1 MKKLLVVV
9 DYQNDFVNGSLGFPG
24 AEALEEAIC
33 EKIRA
38 YQKAGNDVVCMLDTH
53 GEDYS
58 ETQEGHKLP
67 IPHCLR
73 GTQGWELYGKTAE
86 LLKDCR
92 KFEKPVF
99 GSAGLFE
106 FLRET
111 PYSSIELCGL
121 VSNIC
126 VISNAVLARTAQP
139 EAEIVVD
146 AACTASNDPALN
158 EAVLR
163 VLEGLQ
169 VTVLHHGS

>member
-24 AEALEEAIC
+24 AEALEETIC

-38 YQKAGNDVVCMLDTH
+38 YQKDGNDVVCTLDTH

>member
-24 AEALEEAIC
+24 AEALEETIC

-38 YQKAGNDVVCMLDTH
+38 YQKAGNDVVCTLDTH

-73 GTQGWELYGKTAE
+73 DTQGWELYGKTAE

>member
-1 MKKLLVVV
+1 MKKLLIVV

-24 AEALEEAIC
+24 AEALEETIC

-38 YQKAGNDVVCMLDTH
+38 YQKAGNDVVCTLDTH

>member
-24 AEALEEAIC
+24 AEALEETIC

-38 YQKAGNDVVCMLDTH
+38 YQKAGNDVVCTLDTH

-169 VTVLHHGS
+169 VPVLHHGS